1 MARVH
6 HLCHVLVAL
15 RCLLHHLRV
24 SRTRTQHRAGTS
36 LRCGPGGV
44 PQSVAARRRPRTS
57 FGDATRMQIFFSF
70 SLASTSSYLSERLV
84 HPRKEGG
91 RRTHTSGRNGECAV
105 EARTPICEACRTH
118 TPRNAPGLG
127 SAGSPASTVARA
139 TERLLHALLRARQ
152 HVAART
158 HRAADEHR
166 LPCELLDNTAGRRRG
181 QGVGRGS
188 DAAALE
194 TR

>member
-70 SLASTSSYLSERLV
+70 SLASTSSYLSERLG
-84 HPRKEGG
+84 HAHA
-91 RRTHTSGRNGECAV
+91 HTSGRTVSALL
-105 EARTPICEACRTH
+105 RHTPNCQACRTH
-118 TPRNAPGLG
+118 TPRNAPRLG